1 MGVAE
6 NEKRLFI
13 LLFSLTVWFS
23 LIESVN
29 ALETV
34 TVPPYGELLRTLN
47 LNVGDRV
54 NGTCLVDP
62 AIGGFYVLGPGV
74 SEHKLVGV
82 WSITSDKPV
91 SFSFTART
99 TGEYIIRYWNTDK
112 VRSTRVI
119 LDYTA
124 PSELPDYLQ
133 GAILQI
139 AVVIIV
145 LVISLVVAYLW
156 RPKSKRIALK
166 AA

>member
-1 MGVAE
+1 MV
-6 NEKRLFI
+6 
-13 LLFSLTVWFS
+13 LFSLTVWFS
-23 LIESVN
+23 LIVSVS

-54 NGTCLVDP
+54 NGTCLVNP

-91 SFSFTART
+91 SFSFTAQT
-99 TGEYIIRYWNTDK
+99 AGEYLIRYWNIDK
-112 VRSTRVI
+112 LRSTTVI

-133 GAILQI
+133 GAVLQI
-139 AVVIIV
+139 AIVIVV
-145 LVISLVVAYLW
+145 LVIGLVVAYVCW
-156 RPKSKRIALK
+156 PRIKRIALR